1 VAHREQGA
9 LDGAGGMFAKMPSDE
24 ARLRTV
30 VTTGRRAAQTPREGS
45 DSIP

>member
-1 VAHREQGA
+1 VAQREQGA

-30 VTTGRRAAQTPREGS
+30 VTTGR
-45 DSIP
+45 